1 MESSVAFDKF
11 TYDAKFDLN
20 NEKAKFSEEFKF
32 KDGTHRKQE
41 HQLFMPAMEKIVKEA
56 EEVGF
61 RYRDYTD
68 LRSIGYE
75 YQYLLFFVK

>member
-1 MESSVAFDKF
+1 
-11 TYDAKFDLN
+11 
-20 NEKAKFSEEFKF
+20 
-32 KDGTHRKQE
+32 
-41 HQLFMPAMEKIVKEA
+41 MPTMEKVVKEA